1 MINPIRSR
9 FSALLV
15 LVCVGVLGGS
25 VWASPTGLNNI
36 PTTDVVPKN
45 VLVLQT
51 WRNMA
56 DDTHTQ
62 SYVGM
67 KFGPFRNAE
76 IGIDWKADDRSHG
89 HAEFQG
95 KYSFDVYKEYWR
107 GVVGIANV
115 TDNRKHNGEVFPYV
129 ATSLDVKFARLHLG
143 YAPQPH
149 NEAFFAGIDKTI
161 PVLNRNL
168 TLRAD
173 AIHMNDKNDAL
184 LSAGFVYEFGRIDAD
199 ENPASGLAGAI
210 EAITKNIILEV
221 WVSKPTTTDSESY
234 TAKLNYVI
242 RF

>member
-89 HAEFQG
+89 HAE
-95 KYSFDVYKEYWR
+95 R
-107 GVVGIANV
+107 
-115 TDNRKHNGEVFPYV
+115 
-129 ATSLDVKFARLHLG
+129 AR
-143 YAPQPH
+143 A
-149 NEAFFAGIDKTI
+149 I
-161 PVLNRNL
+161 PVMSKKPL
-168 TLRAD
+168 
-173 AIHMNDKNDAL
+173 IHG
-184 LSAGFVYEFGRIDAD
+184 S
-199 ENPASGLAGAI
+199 
-210 EAITKNIILEV
+210 T
-221 WVSKPTTTDSESY
+221 
-234 TAKLNYVI
+234 
-242 RF
+242 RFAN